1 MKRAKVAILAGEPD
15 RGPTAEDGAAAYQQ
29 SFTVAQRRRSGA
41 IYTPSYL
48 AEFVLDLAGYV
59 AGGEKDL
66 ESCRVLDPACGCG
79 VFLGAAVARIA
90 DHLERL
96 GHRLTSPGGAE
107 RLISI
112 AERNL
117 FGVDKDRTAAELTVA
132 VVQESVRRVVGPVPL
147 PSRFFAKNVRV
158 ADFLDAPPV
167 DGLFGQPSKE
177 VFDLIVG
184 NPPYVT
190 TTRLSSK
197 EKKLL
202 RRRFTTAHGRIDL
215 YALFFERSLEILG
228 PSGTLAFITP
238 DKLFTSESARPLR
251 RLLLENAA
259 LERVARFRSHRV
271 FRDAATVPCVSVL
284 ARAPRPS
291 AVEHLEC
298 ASKESAKRVS
308 VTRRFAVASPRPGG
322 APWHFVEPEL
332 ASLIEH
338 LRDGHPVLG
347 QLARRISAGI
357 ATGRD
362 RVFVVPATVAAEL
375 EPDLLH
381 RAVRGQ
387 DIRPHAVADSGLRVI
402 VPYRSDGAEPPRLV
416 DIEKYPRTHEYLL
429 QHRAELSKRHC
440 VRAWGKRWY
449 DLHDPW
455 TFDLGATPK
464 VVFPDVANSNRFAF
478 DPGER
483 LPLHSAYYM
492 ILDGVDEEVV
502 AALMN
507 SYPVEL
513 MIRMFAPVV
522 KDGFSRYRKQFLTSV
537 PVPVLDRSTREDLV
551 RFARAGAYYEVNELV
566 ARAFDLSS
574 SQLRLIRDWVDAAR
588 TGAESSAHAAEAV

>member
-1 MKRAKVAILAGEPD
+1 MKRAKEAVLAGELE
-15 RGPTAEDGAAAYQQ
+15 RVSTAMDGAAAYEQ
-29 SFTVAQRRRSGA
+29 SFTVAQRRRSGS
-41 IYTPSYL
+41 IYTPRYL

-59 AGGEKDL
+59 PGEEKDL
-66 ESCRVLDPACGCG
+66 ESCRLLDPACGCG
-79 VFLGAAVARIA
+79 VFLRAAVARVA
-90 DHLERL
+90 RHLEHLGYRL
-96 GHRLTSPGGAE
+96 SSPAGAE
-107 RLISI
+107 RLISA

-117 FGVDKDRTAAELTVA
+117 FGVDKDRRAAELTVA
-132 VVQESVRRVVGPVPL
+132 VVQESVRYAVAPVSL
-147 PSRFFAKNVRV
+147 PSRFFAENVRV
-158 ADFLDAPPV
+158 ADFLEAPPV
-167 DGLFGQPSKE
+167 DHLFGEPSKE

-190 TTRLSSK
+190 TSRLSSH
-197 EKKLL
+197 EKKAL
-202 RRRFTTAHGRIDL
+202 RGRFATAHGRIDL
-215 YALFFERSLEILG
+215 YAMFFERSLEILG

-238 DKLFTSESARPLR
+238 DKFFTSESARPLR
-251 RLLLENAA
+251 KILLENAA

-271 FRDAATVPCVSVL
+271 FRDVATVPCVTVL
-284 ARAPRPS
+284 TRAPRPP
-291 AVEHLEC
+291 AVDHLEC
-298 ASKESAKRVS
+298 AADESAESVS
-308 VTRRFAVASPRPGG
+308 VPRRFAVAPPRLGG
-322 APWHFVEPEL
+322 APWNFVEPEL

-347 QLARRISAGI
+347 HLARRISAGI

-362 RVFVVPATVAAEL
+362 RVFVVPATVAEEL

-387 DIRPHAVADSGLRVI
+387 DIRPHSVADSSLRVI
-402 VPYRSDGAEPPRLV
+402 VPYRFAGTEPPHLV

-440 VRAWGKRWY
+440 VRSWGKRWY

-455 TFDLGATPK
+455 TFNLSATPK

-478 DPGER
+478 DPGDR

-492 ILDGVDEEVV
+492 ILDGVDGEVV
-502 AALMN
+502 AAMMN
-507 SYPVEL
+507 SYPVEF

-537 PVPVLDRSTREDLV
+537 PMPVLDRSSREDLV
-551 RFARAGAYYEVNELV
+551 RFARAGACDEMNELV

-574 SQLRLIRDWVDAAR
+574 SQFRLIRDWVERAR
-588 TGAESSAHAAEAV
+588 TGAELSAPVAEAV